1 MKFVFNWQLYFHIGS
16 VCRYNAKKKLNVMF
30 CEREM
35 RTKFTT
41 CHALL
46 RNFNSYHYRD
56 VINIPEEICFSATRW
71 NIQTTEEKQWYQTAL
86 NCKLKPTFMEGKFSS
101 TVQVTFFESF
111 CWVGPYAQTKFR
123 KENVTFNTT
132 IFYCLFRCYS
142 KWEVR
147 GFLAHVYGWQY
158 PFL

>member
-1 MKFVFNWQLYFHIGS
+1 MFEKESLDLLVCFHSSTGD
-16 VCRYNAKKKLNVMF
+16 
-30 CEREM
+30 
-35 RTKFTT
+35 
-41 CHALL
+41 LL
-46 RNFNSYHYRD
+46 DSTIKRKIFAS
-56 VINIPEEICFSATRW
+56 VINIPEEICFSTTRW
-71 NIQTTEEKQWYQTAL
+71 NIQTTEENQWYQTAL
-86 NCKLKPTFMEGKFSS
+86 NCKLKPIFMEGKFSS

-123 KENVTFNTT
+123 KKNVIFNTT

>member
-1 MKFVFNWQLYFHIGS
+1 
-16 VCRYNAKKKLNVMF
+16 
-30 CEREM
+30 M
-35 RTKFTT
+35 RGKKFTT

-71 NIQTTEEKQWYQTAL
+71 NIQTTEENQWYQTAL
-86 NCKLKPTFMEGKFSS
+86 NCQLKPIFMEGKFSS
-101 TVQVTFFESF
+101 TVQVTFLEFF

-158 PFL
+158 PLL